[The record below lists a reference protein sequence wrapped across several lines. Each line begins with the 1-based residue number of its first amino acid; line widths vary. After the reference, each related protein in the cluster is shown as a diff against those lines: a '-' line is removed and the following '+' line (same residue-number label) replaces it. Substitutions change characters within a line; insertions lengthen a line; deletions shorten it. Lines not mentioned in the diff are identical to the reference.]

1 MMDESFLNVD
11 QYGVLKPPTS
21 WWFMMVVLLRQWI
34 LLVVVLVLARRS
46 PESVEW
52 AYSVFSW
59 QALVIELPVLLLA
72 IASTS
77 RRPQTGLFFR
87 YIWKYGRLIVAA
99 SVALSAAWAGWCL
112 AQEAYWAPWP
122 ERAIAALMMLELT
135 IALTVW
141 RSPYFKQLF
150 QEFPTVNPTS
160 TDTK

>member
-1 MMDESFLNVD
+1 MDESFLNVD
-11 QYGVLKPPTS
+11 RYGTLKPPTA
-21 WWFMMVVLLRQWI
+21 WWFMMAVLLRQWL
-34 LLVVVLVLARRS
+34 LLVVVLVLVRRS

-72 IASTS
+72 IAST
-77 RRPQTGLFFR
+77 RRQPQSGLFFR
-87 YIWKYGRLIVAA
+87 TIWKNGQLIVAA
-99 SVALSAAWAGWCL
+99 SVALSAAWAGWYL
-112 AQEAYWAPWP
+112 AQETYWAPWP
-122 ERAIAALMMLELT
+122 ERAMAALVLLELT

-160 TDTK
+160 MDTK

>member
-1 MMDESFLNVD
+1 MDESFLNVD
-11 QYGVLKPPTS
+11 RYGSLKPPAS
-21 WWFMMVVLLRQWI
+21 WWLMMAVLLRQWL

-72 IASTS
+72 IAST
-77 RRPQTGLFFR
+77 RRLPQSGPLLR
-87 YIWKYGRLIVAA
+87 HIWKNGRHIVAA
-99 SVALSAAWAGWCL
+99 SVAMSAAWASWYL

-122 ERAIAALMMLELT
+122 ERAMATLVLIEVT
-135 IALTVW
+135 IAVTVW

-150 QEFPTVNPTS
+150 QEFPTINQPTTES
-160 TDTK
+160 K